1 MYNIIQHTKN
11 DISNSY
17 DKPTHLHG
25 LSKHFHVYILYLR
38 HYILLLD
45 YFYYYS
51 IRKNYF
57 IFLYLNTYNILLYNC
72 YTTNS
77 FLFIMKADA

>member
-11 DISNSY
+11 DISNLY

-51 IRKNYF
+51 IRKNNF
-57 IFLYLNTYNILLYNC
+57 IFLYLKPTIYYC
-72 YTTNS
+72 TTAIPPII
-77 FLFIMKADA
+77 FYL